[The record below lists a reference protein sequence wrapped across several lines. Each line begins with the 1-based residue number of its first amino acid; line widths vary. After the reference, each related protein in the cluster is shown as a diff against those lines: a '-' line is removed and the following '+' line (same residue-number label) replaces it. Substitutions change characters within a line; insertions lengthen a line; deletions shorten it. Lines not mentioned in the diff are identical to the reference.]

1 MAFTCS
7 LLGGTEKNVTE
18 ETLARVTVDSR
29 VPHQTERVGAEFEG
43 RFEHPETEAKAVG
56 KGYTS
61 YDPPKRYL
69 RYPSMPVET
78 RAVTIKQAQK
88 ICGGHWGCQWF
99 E

>member
-1 MAFTCS
+1 MAAAALC
-7 LLGGTEKNVTE
+7 VI
-18 ETLARVTVDSR
+18 V
-29 VPHQTERVGAEFEG
+29 VPSKGPHPDWFQWEPIYWHEIAHCNG
-43 RFEHPETEAKAVG
+43 FEHPETEAKAVG